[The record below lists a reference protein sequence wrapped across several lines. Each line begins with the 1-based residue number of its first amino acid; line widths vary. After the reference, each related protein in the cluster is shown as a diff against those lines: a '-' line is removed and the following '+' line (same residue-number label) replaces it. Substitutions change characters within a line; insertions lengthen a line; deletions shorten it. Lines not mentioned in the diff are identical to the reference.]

1 MQFELILQL
10 ENIIIIKRGRDM
22 SAHKHKEHLE
32 KIKDAVT
39 QTKELNEDQKSDSV
53 KRIEE
58 WYEEDKSFGL
68 LKEELLEISEYFETL
83 FAELGLSK

>member
-1 MQFELILQL
+1 
-10 ENIIIIKRGRDM
+10 M
-22 SAHKHKEHLE
+22 SAHKHREHLE

-39 QTKELNEDQKSDSV
+39 KSTQLDEKQKSDSV

-58 WYEEDKSFGL
+58 WYEEDKAFGL

-83 FAELGLSK
+83 FAELGLTK

>member
-1 MQFELILQL
+1 
-10 ENIIIIKRGRDM
+10 M

-32 KIKDAVT
+32 KIKDAVV
-39 QTKELNEDQKSDSV
+39 KSDKLNESQKSDSV

-58 WYEEDKSFGL
+58 WIKEDKAFGTL
-68 LKEELLEISEYFETL
+68 MEELLNISEFFETI

>member
-1 MQFELILQL
+1 
-10 ENIIIIKRGRDM
+10 M

-32 KIKDAVT
+32 RIKDAVVNS
-39 QTKELNEDQKSDSV
+39 KELSEEQKSETI

-58 WYEEDKSFGL
+58 WVTEDKAFGTL
-68 LKEELLEISEYFETL
+68 LEELLELSEYFEVL

>member
-1 MQFELILQL
+1 
-10 ENIIIIKRGRDM
+10 M

-32 KIKDAVT
+32 KIKDAVV
-39 QTKELNEDQKSDSV
+39 QSDKLDESQKSDSV

-58 WYEEDKSFGL
+58 WIEEDKAFGT
-68 LKEELLEISEYFETL
+68 LKEELLNISEYFEVL

>member
-1 MQFELILQL
+1 
-10 ENIIIIKRGRDM
+10 M

-32 KIKDAVT
+32 KIKDAVVNA
-39 QTKELNEDQKSDSV
+39 KELSQEQKSDSV

-58 WYEEDKSFGL
+58 WVMEDKAFGL
-68 LKEELLEISEYFETL
+68 LEEELLEISEYFETL

>member
-1 MQFELILQL
+1 
-10 ENIIIIKRGRDM
+10 M

-32 KIKDAVT
+32 KIKDAIIKA
-39 QTKELNEDQKSDSV
+39 KELDESQKSDSV
-53 KRIEE
+53 KRVEE
-58 WYEEDKSFGL
+58 WYEEDKAFGL

>member
-1 MQFELILQL
+1 
-10 ENIIIIKRGRDM
+10 M
-22 SAHKHKEHLE
+22 SAHKHKEHLQ
-32 KIKDAVT
+32 KIKDAVVNS
-39 QTKELNEDQKSDSV
+39 KELDENQKSDSV

-58 WYEEDKSFGL
+58 WVMEDKAFGL

>member
-1 MQFELILQL
+1 
-10 ENIIIIKRGRDM
+10 M

-32 KIKDAVT
+32 TIKDAVVKT
-39 QTKELNEDQKSDSV
+39 NKLDESQKSDSV

-58 WYEEDKSFGL
+58 WYEEDKAFGL